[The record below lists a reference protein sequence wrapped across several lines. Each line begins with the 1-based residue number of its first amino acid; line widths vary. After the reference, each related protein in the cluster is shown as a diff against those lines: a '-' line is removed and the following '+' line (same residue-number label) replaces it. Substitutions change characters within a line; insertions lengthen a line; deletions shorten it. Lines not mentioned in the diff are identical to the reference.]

1 MMSLRR
7 LLSFLAVVAVVAVIA
22 GGIYVLRNRAVEVS
36 IAANESNV
44 PIQVFGIGTVEARV
58 ITGIGFEV
66 NATLTELSA
75 DHGDMVKRGDVLARV
90 DAAEQDAR
98 VIRATASVH
107 VAEAAL
113 ARTETMVQRQAA
125 VLAQKDEANRRQQE
139 LVRKNVVS
147 VEKAEESAKDLKV
160 AEADHALALADVT
173 VARAT
178 LETARADLKRE
189 DVLLGKHVLR
199 APFDAVVV
207 ERHREPG
214 AAIKAGDPVYT
225 LADPQSIWAL
235 AHVEEARAGSLAEGF
250 AAEVR
255 LRSRPGTV
263 YQALVARIGIES
275 DRVSEERRVWVKCQQ
290 CPPQFFL
297 GEQTEVII
305 TVDSLPR
312 AVLVPELMVSNFD
325 GARGLA
331 WVAENGKARRQA
343 FTFSHRTMDG
353 RLAITDPI
361 PEGVAVITWSAAAL
375 SEGRAVSVTAGP
387 AP

>member
-1 MMSLRR
+1 MSIRR
-7 LLSFLAVVAVVAVIA
+7 SLSLLAAAAVLAIIA
-22 GGIYVLRNRAVEVS
+22 GGIYAFRNRPVDVS
-36 IAANESNV
+36 IAPLESNV
-44 PIQVFGIGTVEARV
+44 PIQVFGLGTVEARI
-58 ITGIGFEV
+58 ITGIGFEL
-66 NATLTELSA
+66 NATLAELDA
-75 DHGDMVKRGDVLARV
+75 DHGDLVKRGDVLARA
-90 DAAEQDAR
+90 DAAEQEAR
-98 VIRATASVH
+98 VARVTASVH

-113 ARTETMVQRQAA
+113 GRSETMVQRQAA
-125 VLAQKDEANRRQQE
+125 VLAQKEEVNRRQQE
-139 LVRKNVVS
+139 LANKNVVS
-147 VEKAEESAKDLKV
+147 LEKAEESAKDLKV

-178 LETARADLKRE
+178 LETARADLERE
-189 DVLLGKHVLR
+189 EILLRKHVLR

-214 AAIKAGDPVYT
+214 AAVKGGDTVFT

-235 AHVEEARAGSLAEGF
+235 AHVEEARAGLITEGLP
-250 AAEVR
+250 ADVR

-263 YQALVARIGIES
+263 YPARVARVGIES

-305 TVDSLPR
+305 TVDTLPQ
-312 AVLVPELMVSNFD
+312 AVLVPELLVSDFD

-343 FTFSHRTMDG
+343 FSFSHRTMDG
-353 RLAITDPI
+353 RLAITSPV
-361 PEGVAVITWSAAAL
+361 PNGVAVIARAAGSL
-375 SEGRAVSVTAGP
+375 SEGRAVSVNAGP